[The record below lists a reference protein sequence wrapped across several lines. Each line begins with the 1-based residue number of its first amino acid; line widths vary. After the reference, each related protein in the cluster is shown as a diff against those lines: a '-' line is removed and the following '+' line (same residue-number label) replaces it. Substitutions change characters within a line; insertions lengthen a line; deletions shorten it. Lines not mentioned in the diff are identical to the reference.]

1 MSDLRD
7 QVDTGLS
14 AVGDVTRATTSITIG
29 LLRLV
34 VNATHRLVSGTIKAV
49 GTVESKLY
57 DAVSGILDEAEKQAS
72 ALTTDVFGDR

>member
-14 AVGDVTRATTSITIG
+14 AVGDVTRAATSITIG

-34 VNATHRLVSGTIKAV
+34 VNATHRLASGVIKAA

-57 DAVSGILDEAEKQAS
+57 DAVSGLLDEAEKQAN

>member
-14 AVGDVTRATTSITIG
+14 AVGDVVRAATGITIG

-34 VNATHRLVSGTIKAV
+34 VNATHRLASGIITAT
-49 GTVESKLY
+49 GTVERKLY
-57 DAVSGILDEAEKQAS
+57 DAVSGLLDEAENQAN